1 MYPEYLNE
9 SLKAVER
16 TRPARLEKA
25 LSGQPVYPPMTA
37 EERKDVLTK
46 YHPDFAT
53 GSKRS
58 VRVGPNRGEDLTTEV
73 AELLE
78 ARSMI
83 EPKLMD
89 IHLREPDY
97 ETDLLIIGGGGAG
110 CWAAIAAARNGVKS
124 MLCTKLRMGDA
135 NTMMSEGGMQAAVS
149 RTDSPTRHYLDA
161 IGGGHFENVPELVR
175 VLTEDGPDVVRDLE
189 NLGVVWDK
197 MENGDMQVL
206 HGGGTSRKRM
216 VSCRDLIG
224 ATIMRTLMDEVKN
237 HPDMIN
243 TREFEPAVELIL
255 DDKGQCAGAV
265 LYSLDTEQFLTV
277 KAKAVIIATGGY
289 GRLHI
294 RGFATT
300 NHYGATG
307 DGLVMAYRA
316 GAKLKFMDSV
326 QYHPT
331 GAVFPEQIAGFL
343 VTEKIRGAGG
353 QPLNKNGEL
362 FVFPREPRDIE
373 SAAIIRECSADRNMG
388 LDTFAGRMGVWLD
401 SPIIDLIHGAGYTR
415 HQFPGICRQ
424 FDRFGI
430 DIVKLPMLIY
440 PSLHYQN
447 GGVEINER
455 CETNI
460 PGLYVAGEA
469 SGGVHGRNRLMGN
482 SVLDYNVFG
491 RRAGQYA
498 SEYVKSVKLGRLNV
512 DHVAA
517 HAEELEREGIDTDL
531 ISPMIL
537 PSYTPEDV
545 KIQQMARLGNI
556 PARHSM
562 LRSRFSPG
570 EKKTHLSGERKAHA

>member
-1 MYPEYLNE
+1 MYPAYLNE
-9 SLKAVER
+9 SLEAVAR
-16 TRPARLEKA
+16 TRPARLELA
-25 LSGQPVYPPMTA
+25 LSGEPVYPPMNA
-37 EERKDVLTK
+37 DERKEVLSR
-46 YHPDFAT
+46 YHPDFAA
-53 GSKRS
+53 GAKRP

-73 AELLE
+73 AEMLE
-78 ARSMI
+78 AHSMI

-89 IHLREPDY
+89 IHLRAPDY
-97 ETDLLIIGGGGAG
+97 ETDLLIVGGGGAG
-110 CWAAIAAARNGVKS
+110 CWAAIQAARNGVKS
-124 MLCTKLRMGDA
+124 MLATKLRMGDA

-149 RTDSPTRHYLDA
+149 HTDSPTRHYLDA

-175 VLTEDGPDVVRDLE
+175 VLTEDAPDVVRDLE
-189 NLGVVWDK
+189 NLGVAWDK
-197 MENGDMQVL
+197 MDDGTMQVL

-277 KAKAVIIATGGY
+277 KAKAVIITTGGF

-294 RGFATT
+294 PASPSPIIAVPPRRSGHGLLGWRGAQA
-300 NHYGATG
+300 H
-307 DGLVMAYRA
+307 GLAIPPDWRS
-316 GAKLKFMDSV
+316 L
-326 QYHPT
+326 
-331 GAVFPEQIAGFL
+331 PEQIAGFL
-343 VTEKIRGAGG
+343 ITEKIRGAGG
-353 QPLNKNGEL
+353 QPLNKHGEL
-362 FVFPREPRDIE
+362 FVFPREPRDVE
-373 SAAIIRECSADRNMG
+373 SAAIIRECGSDRNLG
-388 LDTFAGRMGVWLD
+388 VDTFAGRLGVWLD
-401 SPIIDLIHGAGYTR
+401 SPLIDLIHGEGYTR
-415 HQFPGICRQ
+415 HQFPGMCRQ

-430 DIVKLPMLIY
+430 DIVKQPMLVY

-447 GGVEINER
+447 GGIAINER
-455 CETNI
+455 CETDI

-498 SEYVKSVKLGRLNV
+498 SEYAKSAKLGKLNV
-512 DHVAA
+512 DHVRA
-517 HAEELEREGIDTDL
+517 HAEELEREGIVTDL
-531 ISPMIL
+531 VSPLIL
-537 PSYTPEDV
+537 PSYTPDDV
-545 KIQQMARLGNI
+545 KIQQMARLGNT

-562 LRSRFSPG
+562 LRSRFMPG
-570 EKKTHLSGERKAHA
+570 EWKTHL